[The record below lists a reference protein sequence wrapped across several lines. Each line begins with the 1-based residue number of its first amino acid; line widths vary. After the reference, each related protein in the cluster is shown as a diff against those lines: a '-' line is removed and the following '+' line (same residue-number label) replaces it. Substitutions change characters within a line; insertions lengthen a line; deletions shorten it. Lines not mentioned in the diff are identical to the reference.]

1 MRLRRKSSP
10 YLIQVHCLA
19 HRLDIASGQGADA
32 AQLFKLYQATVNSVY
47 SHFTHS
53 STRTSDLRCL
63 QDVLDDHLVA
73 CHATFSTVWLSFRGA
88 VDAVRRSFC
97 YLVVFLEHEQEKGCP

>member
-1 MRLRRKSSP
+1 MRLRRKYSP

-19 HRLDIASGQGADA
+19 HRLDLASGQGADA

-47 SHFTHS
+47 SHFALL

-73 CHATFSTVWLSFRGA
+73 RHATFSTVWLSYRGA
-88 VDAVRRSFC
+88 ADVVCRSFC
-97 YLVVFLEHEQEKGCP
+97 SLVLFPEHETEKGCP